1 MGRSDFFFFCADLKH
16 TYIKVERMKKM
27 MGKGWKKNQEQ
38 GWIEMAENRAKQ
50 TENGEVIRTPLA

>member
-1 MGRSDFFFFCADLKH
+1 MDRSDFFFFFFADLKH
-16 TYIKVERMKKM
+16 TYKGTKDEKND
-27 MGKGWKKNQEQ
+27 GKRLENNQKQ

>member
-1 MGRSDFFFFCADLKH
+1 
-16 TYIKVERMKKM
+16 MKKSD
-27 MGKGWKKNQEQ
+27 GKRLENNQKQ